1 MPVSV
6 HAFEYVFMTAPSR
19 IDIASTLAA
28 LPAFPQLQG
37 KRVRLRGPRAEDADG
52 LFALFADPQVMR
64 YWSRPPMTLRSESE
78 GLIAEID
85 DAFAQR
91 TMLNWMLTTRS
102 DDAVI
107 GTCTLFR
114 FEPRH
119 HRAEVGYALRSDHW
133 GRGLAAEAATLAL
146 DWAFRALGLHRVEAD
161 IDPRNAGSRKMLERL
176 GFVSEGL
183 LRQRYFV
190 GEEVSDTELF
200 GLLEE
205 DWSAR
210 NL

>member
-1 MPVSV
+1 
-6 HAFEYVFMTAPSR
+6 MTAASR

-37 KRVRLRGPRAEDADG
+37 KRVRLRGPRVEDADA
-52 LFALFADPQVMR
+52 LFALFADPDVMR
-64 YWSRPPMTLRSESE
+64 YWSRAPMTERGEAD
-78 GLIAEID
+78 GLIAEIQE
-85 DAFAQR
+85 AFAQR
-91 TMLNWMLTTRS
+91 TMLNWMMTRRS
-102 DDAVI
+102 DDVVV

-119 HRAEVGYALRSDHW
+119 RRAEVGYALRSDHW

-161 IDPRNAGSRKMLERL
+161 IDPRNEGSRKMLERL
-176 GFVSEGL
+176 GFASEGL

-190 GEEVSDTELF
+190 GDEVSDTELF
-200 GLLEE
+200 GLLAE

-210 NL
+210 NP

>member
-1 MPVSV
+1 
-6 HAFEYVFMTAPSR
+6 MTAASR

-37 KRVRLRGPRAEDADG
+37 KRVRLRGPRTGDADA
-52 LFALFADPQVMR
+52 LFALFADPDVMR
-64 YWSRPPMTLRSESE
+64 YWSRPPMTARSEAE
-78 GLIAEID
+78 GLIAEIE

-119 HRAEVGYALRSDHW
+119 RRAEVGYALHSDHW
-133 GRGLAAEAATLAL
+133 GRGLAAEAATLVL

-161 IDPRNAGSRKMLERL
+161 IDPRNEGSRKLLERL

-190 GEEVSDTELF
+190 GNEVSDTELF
-200 GLLEE
+200 GLLAD
-205 DWSAR
+205 DWRERA
-210 NL
+210 

>member
-1 MPVSV
+1 
-6 HAFEYVFMTAPSR
+6 MTAASR

-37 KRVRLRGPRAEDADG
+37 KRVRLRGPRVEDADA
-52 LFALFADPQVMR
+52 LFALFADPDVMR
-64 YWSRPPMTLRSESE
+64 YWSRAPMTERGEAD
-78 GLIAEID
+78 GLIAEIQE
-85 DAFAQR
+85 AFAQR
-91 TMLNWMLTTRS
+91 TMLNWMMTRRS
-102 DDAVI
+102 DDVVV

-119 HRAEVGYALRSDHW
+119 RRAEVGYALRSDHW

-161 IDPRNAGSRKMLERL
+161 IDPRNEGSRKMLERL
-176 GFVSEGL
+176 GFASEGL

-190 GEEVSDTELF
+190 GDEVSDTELF
-200 GLLEE
+200 GLLAE

-210 NL
+210 DS